1 MIGWSG
7 RWRRRLRALLR
18 KGELERDMEEEFRFH
33 LEMEAAELARTQ
45 GVTAEEAMRRARV
58 AFGGVERFK
67 EEGRD
72 ARGVRWLEDLAAD
85 LRYALRVYR
94 KSPWAAMV
102 VVATLA
108 MGIGASVLI
117 YCAGRALVFGALAFP
132 APERLVKVEL
142 AGEGGRRRAASYS
155 EFRVWEDGAARAV
168 TLAGHTFEQRFV
180 GDGSSTWQIL
190 GSRVTH
196 GFVPVLAVRPLL
208 GRTFTPDDHAP
219 GSEPVAVVT
228 TRLWKGRFGSDP
240 SILGRSIRVDGQA
253 HTIIGVI
260 PAEQTYP
267 AGVDLWT
274 PLPAGETAD
283 AGGGTSATGSA
294 AGSAAG
300 GAAGSPIGNTTGA
313 PQGARR
319 GARRGASQGAR
330 RGARA
335 RGRRGDRQGAQS
347 GARRSTRRPSI

>member
-1 MIGWSG
+1 
-7 RWRRRLRALLR
+7 
-18 KGELERDMEEEFRFH
+18 
-33 LEMEAAELARTQ
+33 
-45 GVTAEEAMRRARV
+45 
-58 AFGGVERFK
+58 
-67 EEGRD
+67 
-72 ARGVRWLEDLAAD
+72 
-85 LRYALRVYR
+85 
-94 KSPWAAMV
+94 
-102 VVATLA
+102 
-108 MGIGASVLI
+108 
-117 YCAGRALVFGALAFP
+117 
-132 APERLVKVEL
+132 
-142 AGEGGRRRAASYS
+142 
-155 EFRVWEDGAARAV
+155 
-168 TLAGHTFEQRFV
+168 
-180 GDGSSTWQIL
+180 
-190 GSRVTH
+190 
-196 GFVPVLAVRPLL
+196 
-208 GRTFTPDDHAP
+208 FTPDDHAP

-228 TRLWKGRFGSDP
+228 TRLRKGRFGSDP

-294 AGSAAG
+294 AG